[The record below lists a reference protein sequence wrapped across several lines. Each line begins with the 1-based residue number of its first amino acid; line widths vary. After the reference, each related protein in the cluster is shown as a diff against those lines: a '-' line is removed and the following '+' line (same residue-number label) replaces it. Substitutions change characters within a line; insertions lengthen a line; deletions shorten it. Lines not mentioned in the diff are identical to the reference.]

1 MSDQQKPR
9 GKPKNA
15 GEAIYFA
22 TLDAREFSEN
32 LQPLLQLLDETGS
45 EGPSPIDELKGI
57 LTAVIEILAHQ
68 NQTLARIE
76 TMCAKI
82 SPSLDSAE
90 PTSTH

>member
-32 LQPLLQLLDETGS
+32 LQPLLQLLDDPENQ
-45 EGPSPIDELKGI
+45 GPSPIDEIKGV
-57 LTAVIEILAHQ
+57 LAAMIEILAHQ

-76 TMCAKI
+76 SICAKI
-82 SPSLDSAE
+82 SPSLNSAE